1 MDMIHIRMVSP
12 PAQTPQVVARL
23 SGDEYVAHLVVLP
36 GSAHNPPGDLIECD
50 VFAGAANAL
59 LHDLRAL
66 EVHSGGAVM
75 IDPVDLAM
83 SGRLD
88 QVGQARLG
96 PLAQAPLWTRV
107 EARIH
112 ADATYAPSFYLYL
125 IIAGII
131 GAVGL
136 LTNSEILIVAAM
148 ILGPEYA
155 AISAVALGMDRGRR
169 ARITGGLWALTVG
182 FTLAVVASW
191 AFTLLVRLIDRVP
204 EAYERGIRPVVHLI
218 DTPNIYSVVVAVLAG
233 IAGIVA
239 LTHAR
244 SSTLL
249 GVFVSVTTIP
259 AAAAV
264 GVGLATG
271 SPGDAGT
278 SFLQLLLNVVILI
291 VVGFLSLRA
300 QRALWGRVGR
310 RWARRHPDEA
320 PGAISPSPPSS

>member
-1 MDMIHIRMVSP
+1 MDMIHVRMVSP
-12 PAQTPQVVARL
+12 TERTPEVVARL
-23 SGDEYVAHLVVLP
+23 SNDEYVANVVVLDD
-36 GSAHNPPGDLIECD
+36 SVRNPQGDLIECD

-59 LHDLRAL
+59 LYDLRAL
-66 EVHSGGAVM
+66 AVHDHGSVM

-88 QVGQARLG
+88 HVSQARLG
-96 PLAQAPLWTRV
+96 PLARAPFWTRV
-107 EARIH
+107 EAHIH

-155 AISAVALGMDRGRR
+155 AISAVALGMDRGNRI
-169 ARITGGLWALTVG
+169 RITTGMWALTVG
-182 FTLAVVASW
+182 FTLAVLASFT
-191 AFTLLVRLIDRVP
+191 FTLLVRLVDHIP
-204 EAYERGIRPVVHLI
+204 QAYRLGIRPVVHLI
-218 DTPNIYSVVVAVLAG
+218 DTPNLFSIVVAVLAG
-233 IAGIVA
+233 IAGVVA

-264 GVGLATG
+264 GVALATS
-271 SPGDAGT
+271 SPGDAWE

-291 VVGFLSLRA
+291 VVGFLTLRV

-310 RWARRHPDEA
+310 RWARRHPGE
-320 PGAISPSPPSS
+320 PL